1 MNDNVAFENSK
12 IVRSIWKNTFDKIL
26 EIKIG
31 NKRALTEM
39 REKIMNDE
47 KKKIDLKYKKQYDEQ
62 YTENK
67 IEVSTAKNQSNL
79 EKKKKK
85 NDLVNKIVEEALE
98 KIKEFANPNNKEYQ
112 KLLKQLIIES
122 MVKLLE
128 STCYLQIR
136 KEDENYVKSILNEC
150 EKSFSDFMKKETLR
164 DYKCKLIIDNEYF
177 DNKFG
182 GIRLMNSD
190 KKIILS
196 NGLQDRLNLC
206 KEQYLPQIKKM
217 LFPKEQ

>member
-1 MNDNVAFENSK
+1 MNENVEFENSK

-26 EIKIG
+26 EIKIS

-39 REKIMNDE
+39 REKIMNEE
-47 KKKIDLKYKKQYDEQ
+47 KKKIDLKYKKQYDGQ

-79 EKKKKK
+79 EKMKKK
-85 NDLVNKIVEEALE
+85 NDLVNKIMEETLE

-112 KLLKQLIIES
+112 NLLKQLIVES

-136 KEDENYVKSILNEC
+136 KEDEKYVKSILKEC
-150 EKSFSDFMKKETLR
+150 EKNYSNFMKKETSR
-164 DYKCKLIIDNEYF
+164 DYNCKLIIDNEYY
-177 DNKFG
+177 DNEFG
-182 GIRLMNSD
+182 GVKLMNSD
-190 KKIILS
+190 KKIILG
-196 NGLQDRLNLC
+196 NGLQNRLMLC
-206 KEQYLPQIKKM
+206 KELHLPEIKKM
-217 LFPKEQ
+217 LFPKV

>member
-1 MNDNVAFENSK
+1 MNENVEFENSK

-26 EIKIG
+26 EIKIS

-39 REKIMNDE
+39 REKIMNEE
-47 KKKIDLKYKKQYDEQ
+47 KKKIDLKYKKQYDGQ

-79 EKKKKK
+79 EKMKKK
-85 NDLVNKIVEEALE
+85 NDLVNKIIEDTLE

-112 KLLKQLIIES
+112 NLLKQLIVES

-136 KEDENYVKSILNEC
+136 KEDEKYVKSILKEC
-150 EKSFSDFMKKETLR
+150 EKNYSNFMKKETSR
-164 DYKCKLIIDNEYF
+164 DYNCKLIIDNEYY
-177 DNKFG
+177 DNEFG
-182 GIRLMNSD
+182 GVKLMNSD
-190 KKIILS
+190 KKIILG
-196 NGLQDRLNLC
+196 NGLQNRLMLC
-206 KEQYLPQIKKM
+206 KEQHLPEIKKM
-217 LFPKEQ
+217 LFPKV

>member
-1 MNDNVAFENSK
+1 MNENVEFENSK

-26 EIKIG
+26 EIKIS

-39 REKIMNDE
+39 REKIMNEE
-47 KKKIDLKYKKQYDEQ
+47 KKKIDLKYKKQYDGQ

-79 EKKKKK
+79 EKMKKK
-85 NDLVNKIVEEALE
+85 NDLVNKIMEETLE

-112 KLLKQLIIES
+112 NLLKQLIVES

-136 KEDENYVKSILNEC
+136 KEDEKYVKSILKEC
-150 EKSFSDFMKKETLR
+150 EKNYSNFMKKETSR
-164 DYKCKLIIDNEYF
+164 DYNCKLIIDNEYY
-177 DNKFG
+177 DNEFG
-182 GIRLMNSD
+182 GVKLMNSD
-190 KKIILS
+190 KKIILG
-196 NGLQDRLNLC
+196 NGLQNRLMLC
-206 KEQYLPQIKKM
+206 KEQHLPEIKKM
-217 LFPKEQ
+217 LFPKV

>member
-1 MNDNVAFENSK
+1 MNENVEFENSK

-26 EIKIG
+26 EIKIS

-39 REKIMNDE
+39 REKIMNEE
-47 KKKIDLKYKKQYDEQ
+47 KKKIDLKYKKQYDGQ

-79 EKKKKK
+79 EKMKKK
-85 NDLVNKIVEEALE
+85 NDLVNKIMEETLE

-112 KLLKQLIIES
+112 SLLKQLIIES

-136 KEDENYVKSILNEC
+136 KEDEKYVKSILKEC
-150 EKSFSDFMKKETLR
+150 EKNYSNFMKKETSR
-164 DYKCKLIIDNEYF
+164 DYNCKLIIDNEYY
-177 DNKFG
+177 DNEFG
-182 GIRLMNSD
+182 GVKLMNSD
-190 KKIILS
+190 KKIILG
-196 NGLQDRLNLC
+196 NGLQNRLMLC
-206 KEQYLPQIKKM
+206 KEQHLPEIKKM
-217 LFPKEQ
+217 LFPKV

>member
-79 EKKKKK
+79 EKMKKK
-85 NDLVNKIVEEALE
+85 NDLVNKIMEETLE

-112 KLLKQLIIES
+112 NLLKQLIVES

-136 KEDENYVKSILNEC
+136 KEDEKYVKSILKEC
-150 EKSFSDFMKKETLR
+150 EKNYSNFMKKETSR
-164 DYKCKLIIDNEYF
+164 DYNCKLIIDNEYY
-177 DNKFG
+177 DNEFG
-182 GIRLMNSD
+182 GVKLMNSD
-190 KKIILS
+190 KKIILG
-196 NGLQDRLNLC
+196 NGLQNRLMLC
-206 KEQYLPQIKKM
+206 KEQHLPEIKKM
-217 LFPKEQ
+217 LFPKV

>member
-1 MNDNVAFENSK
+1 MNENVEFENSK

-26 EIKIG
+26 EIKIS

-39 REKIMNDE
+39 REKIMNEE
-47 KKKIDLKYKKQYDEQ
+47 KKKIDLKYKKQYDGQ

-79 EKKKKK
+79 EKMKKK
-85 NDLVNKIVEEALE
+85 NDLVNKIMEETLE

-112 KLLKQLIIES
+112 NLLKQLIVES

-136 KEDENYVKSILNEC
+136 KEDEKYVKSILKEC
-150 EKSFSDFMKKETLR
+150 EENYSNFMKKETSR
-164 DYKCKLIIDNEYF
+164 DYNCKLIIDNEYY
-177 DNKFG
+177 DNEFG
-182 GIRLMNSD
+182 GVKLMNSD
-190 KKIILS
+190 KKIILG
-196 NGLQDRLNLC
+196 NGLQNRLMLC
-206 KEQYLPQIKKM
+206 KEQHLPEIKKM
-217 LFPKEQ
+217 LFPKV